1 MTERL
6 TTHRAAWAIKL
17 IDAQQPLPGIK
28 ARKTVAVFRQTV
40 VDAMSQPMLFPTRE
54 KARAHRDSIRRL
66 FSGACYRPV
75 VVPVRATVE
84 EMPTLF
90 AATQET

>member
-6 TTHRAAWAIKL
+6 TKHRAAWAIKL

-28 ARKTVAVFRQTV
+28 ARKAVTVFRQTV
-40 VDAMSQPMLFPTRE
+40 VDSLSQPMLFPTRK
-54 KARAHRDSIRRL
+54 KARTHRDSIRRS
-66 FSGACYRPV
+66 FYGAGFRPV

-84 EMPTLF
+84 EVPTLF
-90 AATQET
+90 AATQEP